1 MATETRPQTLP
12 LNGERGSVCFW
23 LFSAHPEYIE
33 NKKQPEA
40 NGTGIFGWPS
50 NYITMGAT
58 FEYLL
63 DFWKP
68 PASAA
73 VADSP

>member
-1 MATETRPQTLP
+1 MATETHPQTLA
-12 LNGERGSVCFW
+12 LNGERGSVCFR
-23 LFSAHPEYIE
+23 LFFVFYIFRMSG
-33 NKKQPEA
+33 KQPEA
-40 NGTGIFGWPS
+40 NGTGIFGWPA

-63 DFWKP
+63 DFWKL

>member
-1 MATETRPQTLP
+1 MS
-12 LNGERGSVCFW
+12 G
-23 LFSAHPEYIE
+23 
-33 NKKQPEA
+33 KQPEA

-63 DFWKP
+63 DFLET
-68 PASAA
+68 AGIRRRCG
-73 VADSP
+73 